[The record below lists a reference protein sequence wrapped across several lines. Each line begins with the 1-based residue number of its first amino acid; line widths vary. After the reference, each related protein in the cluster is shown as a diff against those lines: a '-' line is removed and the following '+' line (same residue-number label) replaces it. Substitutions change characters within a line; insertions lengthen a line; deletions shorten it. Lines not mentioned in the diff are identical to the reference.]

1 MNTTPSNIEPAN
13 GADALDRDHR
23 ILLTIIKRYQL
34 SIANNTTHS
43 FAAQLFEDLREY
55 ASQHFARVEKVLTQ
69 TDYPGIA
76 QHIDAHHLFSS
87 ELNRFQQLYT
97 DLPGLFPHKA
107 MLAFLNKWLTSRTS
121 IANQSYRQHLEE
133 HRDQVDALLG
143 TSSTPSEESSG
154 VQPPTPS
161 NCAPKLR
168 VLDDEHSIGQLIC
181 NVANTLGLDTKTY
194 QSAKDFYSGYEDDIS
209 AIILDLHMPDIDGV
223 EVIRDLAQRQCQA
236 QIILISGFDGTVL
249 HSAEELA
256 VSQGL
261 NLAGSLTKPFR
272 IIELHELLVSLAGKR
287 ALEETIATPAQ
298 KKPEFTREDIEKALL
313 EGQFK
318 AYYQPQL
325 ALRDQALV
333 GVEVL
338 CRWQHP
344 ELGIIPPSEFIHIAE
359 RYDLIDTLTWGI
371 LTQAVTQAREWQNLG
386 LDIQLSINI
395 SASMFNHL
403 DLPEKILQ
411 LTQQHQLQPQKLV
424 IEVTES
430 VVMDQQVKALDSL
443 TRLRLKGFQ
452 VSIDDFGTGYS
463 SMLQLHRIPF
473 SEIKVDQSFVL
484 KMQTDPEAQA
494 IAETVIML
502 GHKLGLTVVAEGIED
517 AATLAQLKLL
527 NCQVGQGFLFA
538 KPMSPSD
545 FISWVQQDSKDN
557 LPDFHLLSA

>member
-1 MNTTPSNIEPAN
+1 M
-13 GADALDRDHR
+13 
-23 ILLTIIKRYQL
+23 
-34 SIANNTTHS
+34 
-43 FAAQLFEDLREY
+43 
-55 ASQHFARVEKVLTQ
+55 
-69 TDYPGIA
+69 
-76 QHIDAHHLFSS
+76 
-87 ELNRFQQLYT
+87 
-97 DLPGLFPHKA
+97 
-107 MLAFLNKWLTSRTS
+107 
-121 IANQSYRQHLEE
+121 
-133 HRDQVDALLG
+133 
-143 TSSTPSEESSG
+143 
-154 VQPPTPS
+154 
-161 NCAPKLR
+161 
-168 VLDDEHSIGQLIC
+168 
-181 NVANTLGLDTKTY
+181 
-194 QSAKDFYSGYEDDIS
+194 
-209 AIILDLHMPDIDGV
+209 
-223 EVIRDLAQRQCQA
+223 
-236 QIILISGFDGTVL
+236 
-249 HSAEELA
+249 
-256 VSQGL
+256 
-261 NLAGSLTKPFR
+261 AGSLTKPFR

>member
-107 MLAFLNKWLTSRTS
+107 MLAFLNKWLTSHTS
-121 IANQSYRQHLEE
+121 IANQSYKQHLKE
-133 HRDQVDALLG
+133 HWGQVNALLD
-143 TSSTPSEESSG
+143 TSNTPSKTNSSA
-154 VQPPTPS
+154 QPTPS

-181 NVANTLGLDTKTY
+181 NVASTLGLETKTY

-272 IIELHELLVSLAGKR
+272 IIELHELLVSLVGKR
-287 ALEETIATPAQ
+287 ASEETIVAPPK

-313 EGQFK
+313 EKQFK

-344 ELGIIPPSEFIHIAE
+344 ELGIIPPCEFIPIAE
-359 RYDLIDTLTWGI
+359 RYNLIDALTWRI
-371 LTQAVTQAREWQNLG
+371 LTQAITQAREWQSIG

-411 LTQQHQLQPQKLV
+411 LTQQHHLQPQKLV

-527 NCQVGQGFLFA
+527 NCQVGQGFHFA
-538 KPMSPSD
+538 KPMSPTD
-545 FISWVQQDSKDN
+545 FISWVQQDRKDN